1 MRPDS
6 FSANAGAPVYDE
18 CNLLLREF
26 DSNSIKYCNREANN
40 VAHELTKV
48 TKCKMII
55 KGFMSIKGPMS
66 TKAQLRISPG

>member
-26 DSNSIKYCNREANN
+26 DSNSNREANN

-48 TKCKMII
+48 TKCKMVI
-55 KGFMSIKGPMS
+55 KGFIIESIKGPMS

>member
-48 TKCKMII
+48 TKCK
-55 KGFMSIKGPMS
+55 G
-66 TKAQLRISPG
+66 